1 MRKREVILVDDLDI
15 PSGSSDI
22 FTTYLRYPNEFHKYW
37 TQNGQSLA
45 GYEGDCY
52 SDFLPIDLDS
62 EDLNDAQVKCQN
74 LISLLV
80 VQYEVNPNC
89 LGVFF
94 SGSKGFHIE
103 IPTVLFGNVQAS
115 QDLPYIFKE
124 IPKILG
130 INYHDSTI
138 YNRNA
143 LWRFPNTKND
153 KSGLYKIP
161 LSVNQINNLTI
172 DDIKSL
178 AAKPIEGWKPVD
190 YEDWNSIN
198 ELNKI
203 WERAEITN
211 KERKKPAKGY
221 VFNGKGGK
229 NRHTYEG
236 VLEGNRNNRAFEI
249 ARELKAKGL
258 KVNEV
263 KDYIVNEWNPK
274 NKPPETNIQ
283 SLYRTV
289 ESVYSFSVQDSGS
302 VEVFRHLRT
311 DPYYNLLKPTHK
323 AIYIDIITHLNEVEK
338 IAFQNFNCKPNQ
350 LVYSYRSIAERVGV
364 NENQVRT
371 VIKNLKKWGR
381 ISVEILKED
390 GMMIGSRLTFVC
402 LK

>member
-1 MRKREVILVDDLDI
+1 MRCQEKIEVKPIYSDFKYVAFAKNKMRKREVILVDDLDI

-143 LWRFPNTKND
+143 LWRFPNTKNECCTTGWCSVS
-153 KSGLYKIP
+153 SGWILFDSKK
-161 LSVNQINNLTI
+161 LT
-172 DDIKSL
+172 
-178 AAKPIEGWKPVD
+178 
-190 YEDWNSIN
+190 
-198 ELNKI
+198 
-203 WERAEITN
+203 R
-211 KERKKPAKGY
+211 
-221 VFNGKGGK
+221 
-229 NRHTYEG
+229 
-236 VLEGNRNNRAFEI
+236 
-249 ARELKAKGL
+249 
-258 KVNEV
+258 
-263 KDYIVNEWNPK
+263 
-274 NKPPETNIQ
+274 
-283 SLYRTV
+283 
-289 ESVYSFSVQDSGS
+289 
-302 VEVFRHLRT
+302 
-311 DPYYNLLKPTHK
+311 
-323 AIYIDIITHLNEVEK
+323 
-338 IAFQNFNCKPNQ
+338 
-350 LVYSYRSIAERVGV
+350 
-364 NENQVRT
+364 
-371 VIKNLKKWGR
+371 
-381 ISVEILKED
+381 
-390 GMMIGSRLTFVC
+390 GME
-402 LK
+402 